1 MKSNKTGKLKF
12 TLMVFVVILSL
23 LNHVSV
29 FSDDLNTLNDK
40 HEPVA
45 QEPEDKVVTSKKD
58 GISISVPMNYDVTYF
73 SKENT
78 YRFSFDEEP
87 IFSLQI
93 IKTETECNAL
103 PEFLGNLGYRIGISI
118 PEIIKSE
125 KISDQEF
132 IFYRIISVSGDMGG
146 AYSCDKGVNYFFTF
160 SWAISDKVIPII
172 KTLSISPQGE
182 NSNYVE
188 YMEDINSGVQFIN
201 VPFYSQKDPRWI
213 CDQIGTCI
221 CDFNTCTTETFST
234 IGDIG
239 CLLTSQSMIFQYYT
253 ESSYKN
259 PAELDYC
266 LTTTGGYGNAGI
278 CTRGNCATW
287 FNPPAQCKPASVS
300 YAGKSTVLSDLDSD
314 LAAGYPAIALI
325 DNGNHWVVVTG
336 KSGGNYTINDPYYQR
351 SVISPGVIIQFLRYR
366 GPVPNPDTTPP
377 VTTAALDGTVGDAGW
392 YRSGVTVILT
402 ASDDRSGVAY
412 TEYNLNGSGWTRYT
426 NPVSVFANG
435 VHNLQYRSVD
445 NRGNVEAIKTI
456 GFQIDTQPPLNPTNV
471 DSGCGAVSGNWQ
483 NICPDPSF
491 SWSGAGDATSGVQG
505 YEYYWGIDPMGTV
518 GTYTEQTSY
527 NPPAPGQGERYLR
540 IRTKDIAGNYS
551 NWQTLFRYRY
561 DSEPP
566 TGNLLINN
574 GASLSYTTL
583 VRAGLSAND
592 QMSGVWE
599 YRLRNKNSAWS
610 EWNRFVREC
619 QWVIEE
625 ETGANHQVEVQ
636 YRDKAGNESATYGST
651 IYLNLYPSQS
661 SSNKYMLE
669 RSTIGTAGV
678 WTSSAKYQLLGTM
691 GQPSMIGE
699 QESSN
704 TISEWGYWTRRTPWV
719 HEVLELFL
727 PMIIN

>member
-1 MKSNKTGKLKF
+1 MPKKHLLIVLLMSLFLIFPKSIADSN
-12 TLMVFVVILSL
+12 
-23 LNHVSV
+23 
-29 FSDDLNTLNDK
+29 
-40 HEPVA
+40 
-45 QEPEDKVVTSKKD
+45 
-58 GISISVPMNYDVTYF
+58 F
-73 SKENT
+73 SKEEVTPTDESIIEEGKYPPSSENLDID
-78 YRFSFDEEP
+78 FSELNDLACTPFP
-87 IFSLQI
+87 FSQNDPAFQPNLY
-93 IKTETECNAL
+93 TASCL
-103 PEFLGNLGYRIGISI
+103 PPYNWTMASGGCTITSLAMMLKYYGVPTNPRILDDVLGSSRCPLSRHW
-118 PEIIKSE
+118 
-125 KISDQEF
+125 QE
-132 IFYRIISVSGDMGG
+132 VATVGG
-146 AYSCDKGVNYFFTF
+146 AGSDVQYIGAVDGTRWDLLQADLSVGRPVVIRMYRSSDGINHYMLV
-160 SWAISDKVIPII
+160 ISGSG
-172 KTLSISPQGE
+172 TSY
-182 NSNYVE
+182 SNY
-188 YMEDINSGVQFIN
+188 IAI
-201 VPFYSQKDPRWI
+201 DPW
-213 CDQIGTCI
+213 DGGTK
-221 CDFNTCTTETFST
+221 N
-234 IGDIG
+234 
-239 CLLTSQSMIFQYYT
+239 L
-253 ESSYKN
+253 SSYSN
-259 PAELDYC
+259 RGYAFVGLIRYTGTPYC
-266 LTTTGGYGNAGI
+266 L
-278 CTRGNCATW
+278 
-287 FNPPAQCKPASVS
+287 QDQV
-300 YAGKSTVLSDLDSD
+300 
-314 LAAGYPAIALI
+314 
-325 DNGNHWVVVTG
+325 
-336 KSGGNYTINDPYYQR
+336 
-351 SVISPGVIIQFLRYR
+351 
-366 GPVPNPDTTPP
+366 PP
-377 VTTAALDGTVGDAGW
+377 VTTAALEGTVGDAGW

-426 NPVSVFANG
+426 NPVNVSANG

-445 NRGNVEAIKTI
+445 NRGNVEAIKTV

-483 NICPDPSF
+483 NICSEPSF

-505 YEYYWGIDPMGTV
+505 YEYYWGMDPMGTV

-527 NPPAPGQGERYLR
+527 NPPVPGQGERYLR